1 MLEHNFASNLRLL
14 CSYGRS
20 TSELCRKGRFNRQ
33 QFNKY
38 LNGHSMPSIQTLRR
52 ICDFFGV
59 DETEILLDP
68 REFGELVRVRPP
80 RVGYTPDPLQAMAES
95 LVSIGKANEA
105 FLTRH
110 EGYYFSYVSFDA
122 RATTIVRAL
131 VRLRREGNIWTTK
144 TVDRKLYE
152 TYGLPETVKYVGLA
166 TESQGN
172 LVCMEREQQ
181 PGRSMWCS
189 MLYGSTYDH
198 PSYLTGVTLSTSPE
212 GSKDIECLR
221 LVWEFLGRQIDLRK
235 ALGSCGVLRR
245 STAGLPDIVINGI
258 DNTRRAGETVFRPLG

>member
-1 MLEHNFASNLRLL
+1 MLEHNFPSNLRLL

-20 TSELCRKGRFNRQ
+20 TSDLCRKGRFNRQ

-38 LNGHSMPSIQTLRR
+38 LNGHSMPSLPTLRR

-59 DETEILLDP
+59 DEAEILLDP
-68 REFGELVRVRPP
+68 REFRELVRVRPP
-80 RVGYTPDPLQAMAES
+80 RVGYTPDPLQAMAEP
-95 LVSIGKANEA
+95 LVSVSESGEA

-122 RATTIVRAL
+122 RASTIVRAL

-144 TVDRKLYE
+144 TIDRKLFE
-152 TYGLPETVKYVGLA
+152 TYGLPETVKYEGIA

-172 LVCMEREQQ
+172 LVCIEREQR
-181 PGRSMWCS
+181 PGRSVWCT
-189 MLYGSTYDH
+189 MLYGSIYDE

-235 ALGSCGVLRR
+235 ALGSCGILRR

-258 DNTRRAGETVFRPLG
+258 DNTRRAGETVFRSVG